1 MAIHNPPTKNTWRNR
16 KKPQHTH
23 TTSNAR
29 DSCLVTCS
37 NRRTFMWEAKHRSLD
52 FNERLSLM
60 DCKWSSWR
68 KRKATEIAGEGMLL
82 LLLLLFV
89 VVPFFLGNTNEG
101 PWDFHPFSEFECAFQ
116 CQLSCWL
123 LDGLGFSSRD
133 LPFYLFIVGWL
144 EVTKNNFWKGHLYK
158 YPKRSRSLNC
168 QIYDL
173 FFVFFYKGLI
183 CKVALKGQVA
193 ISKIRPIFDHQLNPF
208 FWRDF
213 PIFTTHWR
221 DCPENLAMWSHTKT
235 NHLTISGGRR
245 LKVQLPDGDEKL
257 EIDEMVFGW
266 SKVHVFKM
274 RANCWESCCF

>member
-68 KRKATEIAGEGMLL
+68 KRKATEIAGGRNVVVVVVVV
-82 LLLLLFV
+82 V

-123 LDGLGFSSRD
+123 LDGWDSAAVTF
-133 LPFYLFIVGWL
+133 LFISLSLVGWRSRKTTF
-144 EVTKNNFWKGHLYK
+144 ERVTYINI
-158 YPKRSRSLNC
+158 PKRSRSLNC

-193 ISKIRPIFDHQLNPF
+193 ISKIRPNFL
-208 FWRDF
+208 
-213 PIFTTHWR
+213 TT
-221 DCPENLAMWSHTKT
+221 S
-235 NHLTISGGRR
+235 
-245 LKVQLPDGDEKL
+245 
-257 EIDEMVFGW
+257 
-266 SKVHVFKM
+266 
-274 RANCWESCCF
+274 